1 MRLIRIIKLY
11 NYVVKS
17 GAEAEE
23 AKLREQAKLSANAQ
37 QAALKKELEPSRLGK
52 HLSDTLTRRLTM
64 IILGLL
70 MALPVLAYAPD
81 DYTADTGL
89 RELFWFGRSS
99 CQSSTEDN
107 PFCENSVTWLTPEG
121 WEEKLRQFVLSH
133 RGSEGEED
141 LSKRLL
147 WLYVPD
153 FNRNGALNTI
163 ESVGWTGASRDKDS
177 SVIKPLWK

>member
-23 AKLREQAKLSANAQ
+23 ARLREQQKLSANAQ

-70 MALPVLAYAPD
+70 MTLPVLAYAPD
-81 DYTADTGL
+81 DYTAYSGL

-99 CQSSTEDN
+99 CKSSNDSS
-107 PFCENSVTWLTPEG
+107 PFCNQEGVTWITQEG

-133 RGSEGEED
+133 RGSESETE
-141 LSKRLL
+141 L
-147 WLYVPD
+147 
-153 FNRNGALNTI
+153 
-163 ESVGWTGASRDKDS
+163 
-177 SVIKPLWK
+177 